1 MDARELTKVVNQ
13 LTNDMIEIKKEVSY
27 LTQEFEKLRL
37 LVSDLQID
45 VKMLNGGGR
54 NG

>member
-1 MDARELTKVVNQ
+1 MDARELTVVVNNLKDQ
-13 LTNDMIEIKKEVSY
+13 AYEIEKQVSY